1 MPELPEVETTR
12 RGIEPHLT
20 GRRIVGW
27 TVRNAALR
35 WPVRL
40 PPVLRHQ
47 TIDAVGRRGKYLLL
61 ETVPGTLILHLG
73 MSGSLRILDAGA
85 TLRKHDHVDLR
96 LDSGK
101 VLRLNDPR
109 RFGSILWHPR
119 GAPGQGAT
127 EPHWLLAG
135 LGVEPLEPEFSGEY
149 LKRRARGRRVAVKNF
164 IMDGHVVV
172 GVGNIYATEALFLA
186 QVRPTLRATT
196 VTLASYTRIAEA
208 VRAVLG
214 NAIDQGGT
222 TLRDFVNQD
231 GQPGYFRQS
240 LYAYGR
246 AGLPCKRCETPLK
259 GIRVGQRA
267 SVFCP
272 KCQRAQG
279 FVPPR
284 C

>member
-20 GRRIVGW
+20 GRRIVAW
-27 TVRNAALR
+27 TVRNPALR
-35 WPVRL
+35 WPVEL
-40 PPVLRHQ
+40 PPVLRDQ
-47 TIDAVGRRGKYLLL
+47 TVDAVGRRGKYLLL
-61 ETVPGTLILHLG
+61 ETAPGTLIVHLG
-73 MSGSLRILDAGA
+73 MSGSLRILDAGNA
-85 TLRKHDHVDLR
+85 ARKHDHVDLL

-109 RFGSILWHPR
+109 RFGSVLWHPR
-119 GAPGQGAT
+119 AAPGMAA

-135 LGVEPLEPEFSGEY
+135 LGVEPLEPEFGGEY
-149 LKRRARGRRVAVKNF
+149 LKRQARGRRVAVKNF

-186 QVRPTLRATT
+186 EVRPTLRATT
-196 VTLASYTRIAEA
+196 VTLASYTRIADA

-214 NAIDQGGT
+214 SAIDQGGT

-246 AGLPCKRCETPLK
+246 AGLPCKRCDTPLK

-279 FVPPR
+279 FTRSR